1 MYFSPII
8 FKYAIATFQDRNI
21 NIIINTNCTNM
32 LIDFIHIQ
40 NFRKLKDCRIDFSEK
55 ETVFVGANNSGKTTA
70 MDALI
75 LFFKLKNKFTTRDF
89 TLSNWKDINA
99 IAEDWLKEKDPLKLD
114 FKIKRWEVNLPT
126 LDIWLNVEKNELH
139 YINRLIPTLD
149 WAGGLLGIRLR
160 FEPESI
166 EELYR
171 EFSNDLNHAR
181 TVVASGKKMKK
192 GDTFKLWPK
201 DMWDFLEKKLN
212 NHFTVKTYLLD
223 PNLSATP
230 QQLTELDIP
239 IEGDALNGLIKIDTI
254 NAQRGFSDAN
264 TDSGESAANT
274 KTLSS
279 QLRKYYDHHLNPT
292 VSPTIDDLTALRAI
306 HSAKEI
312 FDSNLKTS
320 FESSLKE
327 LELLNYPG
335 FGNAKINL
343 SSKLN
348 TVDSLNHDSSVQYF
362 LDDGISGLTLPEKYN
377 GLGYQNLIS
386 IIFKLISFRDE
397 WMQVG
402 KVVNPPKPEVEFEP
416 LHLVLIEEP
425 EAHLHAQV
433 QQVFV
438 KEAYKVLRRHPNLET
453 NKKFSTQLVIS
464 THSNHLAHEINFTA
478 LRYFKREINGVGK
491 INTSKVVNLSKT
503 FGTQDDTTKFAI
515 RYLKTTHCDL
525 FFADAVIMVEGPAER
540 MLLPYFIKSNAS
552 SKLSNCCISILE
564 IGGSHAHRLRPLI
577 ESLGII
583 TLIVTDID
591 SVDGRS
597 KVRPEKGKSYQS
609 GNDTIKSWLPN
620 EKSLDKLLALKE
632 ADKNDK
638 NLPIK
643 VTYQIP
649 ITINDGKK
657 GVVVKPYT
665 FEDSLVMENRQI
677 FQALAGGTGLLKK
690 MTDAAK
696 EADIDKSA
704 QAMYDAITDK
714 GAKKAE
720 FALELFYFEEPNKLV
735 TPKYI
740 KEGLNW
746 LESKLIISK
755 SITTKVVK

>member
-1 MYFSPII
+1 M
-8 FKYAIATFQDRNI
+8 T
-21 NIIINTNCTNM
+21 
-32 LIDFIHIQ
+32 IDFIHIQ

-75 LFFKLKNKFTTRDF
+75 LFFKLTNKFTTRDF
-89 TLSNWKDINA
+89 TLSNWKEINS
-99 IAEDWLKEKDPLKLD
+99 IGEDWLKENDLSKIDLT
-114 FKIKRWEVNLPT
+114 IKRWENNLPT
-126 LDIWLNVEKNELH
+126 LDIWLKVENNELH

-160 FEPESI
+160 FEPNNI
-166 EELYR
+166 EELYK
-171 EFSNDLNHAR
+171 EFSSSCNNAR
-181 TVVASGKKMKK
+181 IISSSEKKAKK
-192 GDTFKLWPK
+192 EETFSLWPK

-212 NHFTVKTYLLD
+212 SHFTVKTYLLD

-230 QQLTELDIP
+230 QQLTDFDIP
-239 IEGDALNGLIKIDTI
+239 IEGDALNGLIKIDII

-264 TDSGESAANT
+264 ADSADVATNT

-279 QLRKYYDHHLNPT
+279 QLRSYYDKHLNPT
-292 VSPTIDDLTALRAI
+292 VNPTSDDIAALRAI
-306 HSAKEI
+306 HSAKEL
-312 FDSNLKTS
+312 FDTNLKTS

-335 FGNAKINL
+335 FGSAKINL
-343 SSKLN
+343 SSKFN

-362 LDDGISGLTLPEKYN
+362 LDDGISELTLPEKYN

-386 IIFKLISFRDE
+386 IIFKLIRFRDE

-402 KVVNPPKPEVEFEP
+402 KIVNPSKPELEFEP

-438 KEAYKVLRRHPNLET
+438 KEAYKVLRRHPNLDK

-464 THSNHLAHEINFTA
+464 THSNHVAHETDFTA
-478 LRYFKREINGVGK
+478 LRYFKREINASGK
-491 INTSKVVNLSKT
+491 INTSQVVNLSKT
-503 FGTQDDTTKFAI
+503 FGEENDTTKFAI

-540 MLLPYFIKSNAS
+540 MLVPYFIKHH
-552 SKLSNCCISILE
+552 SKLSNCYISILE

-577 ESLGII
+577 ESLGIV
-583 TLIVTDID
+583 TLIITDID

-597 KVRPEKGKSYQS
+597 KVRPEKGKKYNS
-609 GNDTIKSWLPN
+609 GNDTLKSWLPN
-620 EKSLDKLLALKE
+620 EKDLDKLLSLKE
-632 ADKNDK
+632 IDKEDK
-638 NLPIK
+638 KLPIK
-643 VTYQIP
+643 TAYQIP
-649 ITINDGKK
+649 ITIIEGKK
-657 GVVVKPYT
+657 TITIIPYT
-665 FEDSLVMENRQI
+665 FEDSLVMENKAI
-677 FQALAGGTGLLKK
+677 FEKLTKGVGLLKQ
-690 MTDAAK
+690 MINASK
-696 EADIDKSA
+696 EMGIEKSA
-704 QAMYDAITDK
+704 QAMYNAITET

-720 FALELFYFEEPNKLV
+720 FALELFYFEEPNKLA

-740 KEGLNW
+740 KEGLDW
-746 LESKLIISK
+746 LELKLIAQK
-755 SITTKVVK
+755 NGLTNPTKLS